1 MTVENPAH
9 VEMSGVR
16 KVQFNATEGSI
27 IHSNE
32 LRDRAPRVAEYRTDL
47 PNYIVFPFINKHERP
62 EFDKEAQELTARLLL
77 EAFPG
82 IAPDYLIGIGNSGIP
97 LAHAVSREL
106 QANGARPQFVEVTNL
121 EGLDEDKRPEG
132 GFVFTAHSYSRQK
145 EIQFHLPELLAGKTA
160 LVIDDVLAEG
170 GISQDVLRQIL
181 SLGVDVKG
189 FGVYFTKLWEGGVEK
204 IVNEF
209 GIPIVAAIA
218 IAKKEGE
225 KLIFVPDDETFVRYE
240 KPDPSES
247 RDSNAVR
254 NGHLTEAYRMRGTNA
269 PRYPTNDIQK

>member
-1 MTVENPAH
+1 M
-9 VEMSGVR
+9 GL
-16 KVQFNATEGSI
+16 AT
-27 IHSNE
+27 
-32 LRDRAPRVAEYRTDL
+32 
-47 PNYIVFPFINKHERP
+47 
-62 EFDKEAQELTARLLL
+62 Q
-77 EAFPG
+77 AF
-82 IAPDYLIGIGNSGIP
+82 

-218 IAKKEGE
+218 IAKRKV
-225 KLIFVPDDETFVRYE
+225 KAYFVPDDETFVRYE
-240 KPDPSES
+240 
-247 RDSNAVR
+247 N
-254 NGHLTEAYRMRGTNA
+254 LTLVKVETRTL
-269 PRYPTNDIQK
+269 